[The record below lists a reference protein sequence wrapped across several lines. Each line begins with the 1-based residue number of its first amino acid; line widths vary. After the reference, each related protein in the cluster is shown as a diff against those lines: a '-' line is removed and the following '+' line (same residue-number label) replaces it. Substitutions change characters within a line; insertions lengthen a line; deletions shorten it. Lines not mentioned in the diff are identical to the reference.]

1 MSTYS
6 GLMVHDDQKGEYQF
20 SKVQV
25 LTLNY
30 EEPFDRHYLY
40 IGVVD
45 NQNAMRH
52 DGKTKHQVG
61 FDNAWDHP
69 QVGNHSLLIFSE
81 SFQVILSL
89 ILTNNSLCMRL

>member
-6 GLMVHDDQKGEYQF
+6 GLMVHADQKGEYQF

-52 DGKTKHQVG
+52 DGRTKHQVG

-69 QVGNHSLLIFSE
+69 QVGNHSLLLFY
-81 SFQVILSL
+81 SL
-89 ILTNNSLCMRL
+89 H